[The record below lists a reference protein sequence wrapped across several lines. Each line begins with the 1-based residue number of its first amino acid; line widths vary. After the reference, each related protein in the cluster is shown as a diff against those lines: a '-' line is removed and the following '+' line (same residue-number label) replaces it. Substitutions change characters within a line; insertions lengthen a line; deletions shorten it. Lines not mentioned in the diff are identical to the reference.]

1 MHAELERV
9 RGRVSVLRVFAP
21 GTAFPDPYVLAL
33 VVAERRWWWP
43 WRRTATLLALAAEDR
58 MTVPV
63 ARAIDV
69 ALWQAGFQ
77 WGAWQRWHGGVKRE
91 RWFSVKGARG

>member
-21 GTAFPDPYVLAL
+21 GSAFPDPYLLAL

-63 ARAIDV
+63 SHAIDA
-69 ALWQAGFQ
+69 ALWSAGFR
-77 WGAWQRWHGGVKRE
+77 WGTWQRWRGGVRHD
-91 RWFSVKGARG
+91 RAFLVKGPRG